1 MEIALIASADSGGR
15 GGFYGALLY
24 PTADV
29 YVRTDTLSRKRV
41 RYGSLYTYKGDI
53 IRLKKQ
59 AINHRVNATE
69 SYVDLHL

>member
-1 MEIALIASADSGGR
+1 MGP
-15 GGFYGALLY
+15 FFT

-41 RYGSLYTYKGDI
+41 RYGSLYTRRGDI

-59 AINHRVNATE
+59 AINHRVNATQ
-69 SYVDLHL
+69 STMYALSLRASPRKRSDNART